1 MRRVQIFSI
10 LVVLI
15 AIVFIVALRIQK
27 NEVQVEPNILQ
38 NIFSKKEAA
47 SFEAISFVSPH
58 HLVAEKMMEKIFSQA
73 AEKNRNSKV
82 EQIILVSPNHFNLG
96 RGWAVV
102 SDADWLAEN
111 SVVKGDK
118 ELIGEL
124 GKSGLVHVE
133 NDAFQK
139 EHGIENLVPLVA
151 KYFPEAKL
159 VPLIVRDGMPA
170 EKIDGLAKFLSG
182 KSGENS
188 MLILSA
194 DFSHTLEKNISRLH
208 DRQVIGMLKNLD
220 FDDTEKLDV
229 DCVPGLRLLMK
240 FSASRGFEKFI
251 LMDNSNSSEIYGKN
265 FIGENTS
272 YVTGYFTKGKV
283 SKFSEASFLFLGDLM
298 LDRDTRTL
306 IRRKNPDFIT
316 EKIQR
321 LFWSQDYNIA
331 NLEGSITDSPT
342 VSVGTTPEEKSHF
355 AFTFD
360 PQESGIFL
368 KNNRINLV
376 NIGNNHIL
384 NFKLEGLEETK
395 NNLAANGV
403 EYFGNP
409 LEADNYWLKNIR
421 GLKVA
426 LVSYNQF
433 SGIGAETTA
442 NLIKN
447 VKTKSDFV
455 AVYAHW
461 GTEYQ
466 LKENESQ
473 RKKAHMFVDAGAD
486 MVIGSH
492 PHVVEPLEVYKNKI
506 IFYSLGN
513 FVFDQYFSEDTKT
526 LLSVAVT
533 LDQNGLEIALV
544 PLYQN
549 RNGQIE
555 LAPEQKRQTLL
566 ERLADDSTADD
577 ATKQEIRGGYIIR
590 KYNE

>member
-1 MRRVQIFSI
+1 MRRVRIFSI
-10 LVVLI
+10 FIILL
-15 AIVFIVALRIQK
+15 AIVFFAALHIRK
-27 NEVQVEPNILQ
+27 NESRIELNNIQ
-38 NIFSKKEAA
+38 NIFSEKEAA
-47 SFEAISFVSPH
+47 SLEAVSFVSPH

-82 EQIILVSPNHFNLG
+82 ERIILVSPNHFNLG
-96 RGWAVV
+96 RGWTLA
-102 SDADWLAEN
+102 SDADWPTEK
-111 SVVKGDK
+111 SVVRGDK

-124 GKSGLVHVE
+124 GNSGLAHLE

-139 EHGIENLVPLVA
+139 EHGIENLVSLVE
-151 KYFPEAKL
+151 KYFPGAML
-159 VPLIVRDGMPA
+159 VPLMVRDGMPS
-170 EKIDGLAKFLSG
+170 EKIDELAKFLSEKG
-182 KSGENS
+182 GENS

-208 DRQVIGMLKNLD
+208 DRQAIGTLKNFD
-220 FDDTEKLDV
+220 FDGTEKLDV

-240 FSASRGFEKFI
+240 FSSFHGFEKFI

-421 GLKVA
+421 GLKIA